1 MYAMN
6 LVDVSDVKT
15 NYGILFC
22 GNNDITENIIQKKIC
37 EIKEQMENEDTE
49 WIIDDIIKML
59 PQEWEI
65 ELQGKA
71 KQIII

>member
-1 MYAMN
+1 MYAIN